1 MYYYLDDSRKPQG
14 PFSKEQLVR
23 MVESGE
29 LLPSTLIAKRG
40 SEEWLPISKVIPEC
54 GELPPVPEEKEAPK
68 EAAGACPYCSAE
80 VYLRDDGSLPIRCAK
95 CNRSLRPNDGS
106 IIATLA
112 HSWTHVFTLKGRA
125 TRQEFWL
132 FVLSCF
138 VATAVIGSLFGEP
151 VEKIP
156 LIFYLL
162 GLVLC
167 VRRLHDTGSSGY
179 PILWMLIT
187 CILSIVFG
195 TLGAASIILT
205 IIEGFKEASPAQN
218 MPALLGATTFGW
230 TVIVSCILL
239 LVSTILCLYVLIR
252 AGFIDSE
259 RGPNRYGPSAKYP
272 LPDKAKQEA
281 AETGEK
287 LHRDGE

>member
-1 MYYYLDDSRKPQG
+1 M
-14 PFSKEQLVR
+14 
-23 MVESGE
+23 
-29 LLPSTLIAKRG
+29 
-40 SEEWLPISKVIPEC
+40 
-54 GELPPVPEEKEAPK
+54 
-68 EAAGACPYCSAE
+68 
-80 VYLRDDGSLPIRCAK
+80 YLRNDGSLPIRCAK

-112 HSWTHVFTLKGRA
+112 HSWTHVFSLKGRA

-151 VEKIP
+151 VEEIP
-156 LIFYLL
+156 LIFY
-162 GLVLC
+162 
-167 VRRLHDTGSSGY
+167 GSSGY

-239 LVSTILCLYVLIR
+239 LVSTILYLYVLIR

>member
-40 SEEWLPISKVIPEC
+40 SEEWLPISKVISEC

-95 CNRSLRPNDGS
+95 CDRSLRPNDGS

-112 HSWTHVFTLKGRA
+112 HSWTHVFSLKGRA

-151 VEKIP
+151 VEEIP

-162 GLVLC
+162 GLALC

-179 PILWMLIT
+179 PILWMMIT
-187 CILSIVFG
+187 SILPIVFMFSAFG
-195 TLGAASIILT
+195 SVFIHLATSKDGFEEAFLT
-205 IIEGFKEASPAQN
+205 F
-218 MPALLGATTFGW
+218 FGW
-230 TVIVSCILL
+230 TVIVSCLLL
-239 LVSTILCLYVLIR
+239 LVSTILYLYVLIR

-272 LPDKAKQEA
+272 LSDKAKQEA

>member
-40 SEEWLPISKVIPEC
+40 SEEWLPISKVISEC

-80 VYLRDDGSLPIRCAK
+80 VYLRDDGSLPVRCAK
-95 CNRSLRPNDGS
+95 CDCSLRPNDGS

-132 FVLSCF
+132 FVLSCI

-151 VEKIP
+151 VDEIP

-162 GLVLC
+162 GLSLC

-187 CILSIVFG
+187 CILPVVLMFSVFG
-195 TLGAASIILT
+195 SVFIHLATSKGGFEETFLT
-205 IIEGFKEASPAQN
+205 FC
-218 MPALLGATTFGW
+218 GW
-230 TVIVSCILL
+230 TVIISCLLFFVSSIFY
-239 LVSTILCLYVLIR
+239 LYVLIR

-259 RGPNRYGPSAKYP
+259 RGPNRFGPSAKYP
-272 LPDKAKQEA
+272 LPDKATQEA
-281 AETGEK
+281 AGTGET